1 MQISTAS
8 ATDLEKL
15 ASTLASVGHAI
26 DEVVIRE
33 NERRVVTKERFNILS
48 CLTKHHREELH
59 SKVIYYL
66 LNPKDSHDC
75 GHMFLNA
82 FLQMLSEITDIKNNI
97 EDAIKEVGNASVKR
111 EFRIGKSAET
121 EDYGVVDI
129 LIEFPNFLI
138 GIENKIQSSDQPDQI
153 KRYYNYLNS
162 QNKPFIL
169 LYLTPEGRNSH
180 SSMDATYTPI
190 SYRQNITN
198 WLEMCIKESWR
209 YPNVIAGIS
218 NYLMT
223 LQTSILNIKTVQ
235 MNQEIQKILLKKE
248 NGIVLKYLQDISAAL
263 VPVRNSLRTE
273 FFLQVHEKLQK
284 RGIVELK
291 PYLTDKVSEI
301 WNQEYRGLYI
311 INPKLELKIN
321 DHTSIAIE
329 IEHDWKRLYYGLV
342 IYSIKENPN
351 GTIIYPNE
359 YISITED
366 IQRHFQSTIRTK
378 GIDDR
383 WFNWVYFDV
392 MGKGLNFDDD
402 QLNYDFS
409 INMNSIVDDFVE
421 GFMAYVKVWQ
431 EYITSN
437 DSL

>member
-1 MQISTAS
+1 MQISTTS
-8 ATDLEKL
+8 AIELEKL

-75 GHMFLNA
+75 GHMFLKA
-82 FLQMLSEITDIKNNI
+82 FLKMLSEIPDIKNDI

-169 LYLTPEGRNSH
+169 LYLTPEGKNSH
-180 SSMDATYTPI
+180 SSMEAIYTPI
-190 SYRQNITN
+190 SYRHNITN

-218 NYLMT
+218 NYLTT
-223 LQTSILNIKTVQ
+223 LQSSILNIKTVQ

-263 VPVRNSLRTE
+263 VPVRNNLRTE
-273 FFLQVHEKLQK
+273 FFHQIHKKLQE
-284 RGIVELK
+284 RGIELK
-291 PYLTDKVSEI
+291 PYGTENVSEI
-301 WNQEYRGLYI
+301 WNQQHRGFYI
-311 INPKLELKIN
+311 NNSKFELKLN
-321 DHTSIAIE
+321 EHVSVFIE
-329 IEHDWKRLYYGLV
+329 IEHDWKDLYYGLA
-342 IYSIKENPN
+342 ISSFEENPL
-351 GTIIYPNE
+351 GTIVYPNE

-366 IQRHFQSTIRTK
+366 IKRHFQSTIRTN
-378 GIDDR
+378 GIEDR
-383 WFNWVYFDV
+383 WFNWVHFDV
-392 MGKGLNFDDD
+392 KGKGLNFDDD
-402 QLNYDFS
+402 QLNYEFS
-409 INMNSIVDDFVE
+409 VNMDSIVDDFVE
-421 GFMAYVKVWQ
+421 GFMAYVKVWE
-431 EYITSN
+431 EYITSKG
-437 DSL
+437 SL